1 MGRKLY
7 LKDQASGGIVNAFF
21 SIGPGKFQRKMAF
34 EVNLDGSSIV
44 IVTLEGGDS
53 RQNLQDEDSPRNII

>member
-1 MGRKLY
+1 MLSSV
-7 LKDQASGGIVNAFF
+7 LA
-21 SIGPGKFQRKMAF
+21 PGKFQRKMAF